1 MSYTP
6 TEWKAGDTVTSA
18 KLNKL
23 EQGVAS
29 SGSGV
34 LMVHVNEETALDK
47 TWKEINE
54 AMQEKIVCISAPGL
68 TGGTMYLFVSATE
81 IEGSAY
87 VIVAFVVAPNGS
99 VNASMFTTDSEDG
112 YPAYSSK

>member
-29 SGSGV
+29 AGGGGGV
-34 LMVHVNEETALDK
+34 LIATETDFTLDK
-47 TWKEINE
+47 TWKEVHDALAIGT
-54 AMQEKIVCISAPGL
+54 IVVCLGSDE
-68 TGGTMYLFVSATE
+68 TGAYLYIF
-81 IEGSAY
+81 GSAY
-87 VIVAFVVAPNGS
+87 VDQDIYYLGLVGSEKIV
-99 VNASMFTTDSEDG
+99 FTTDSENG
-112 YPAYSSK
+112 YPVMAMPDHR